1 MAAPINRGPLSTSN
15 VFYYVFTLI
24 SLYFSLDVVGT
35 VADDITDFLLCRKC
49 GHEIVRASQL
59 INFPSKVALK
69 QRNSTLGGVPEILI
83 QQFKN
88 PHGAHFEIITTIKA
102 DVIEDLQKYSDDT
115 WFPNYSWWITT
126 CPHCGQHTGWTYRI
140 NSKVTSTDG
149 QPEEF
154 YGLVLDNL
162 LDLQEAESLIHF
174 PKAYG
179 F

>member
-1 MAAPINRGPLSTSN
+1 MASSSGRCSLSASN
-15 VFYYVFTLI
+15 VLNFLFSLI
-24 SLYFSLDVVGT
+24 VVYFSLDSVSS
-35 VADDITDFLLCRKC
+35 VADEITDFLLCRKC
-49 GHEIVRASQL
+49 GHEIVRAAHL
-59 INFPSKVALK
+59 INIPSKMALR

-83 QQFKN
+83 QQFRN
-88 PHGAHFEIITTIKA
+88 PHDTHFEVITTGKA

-126 CPHCGQHTGWTYRI
+126 CPQCGQHMGWIYRI
-140 NSKVTSTDG
+140 NSEGTSTDG
-149 QPEEF
+149 GPELF